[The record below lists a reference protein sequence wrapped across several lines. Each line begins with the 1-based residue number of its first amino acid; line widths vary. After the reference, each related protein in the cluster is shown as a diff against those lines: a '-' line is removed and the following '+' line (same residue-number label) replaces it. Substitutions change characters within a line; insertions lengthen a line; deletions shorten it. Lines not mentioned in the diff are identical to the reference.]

1 MQTEMKA
8 SLSRRDFFKL
18 AGAGLAAAAV
28 PAGAARE
35 ARANV
40 LFYGRPTNPV
50 SVFPSPSYKG
60 AVVAR
65 KRFDEIVEIIGQAEG
80 EGMYPHNNLWF
91 QIPEGWVYSSFIQ
104 PAQWILNAPTLD
116 IGGGRWGEI
125 SIPLAYGSGAPGGP
139 GYKKL
144 YYSEVYRV
152 VRSVPGPGGS
162 IWYGIAGDNGT
173 SVWRWVP
180 GEHVRLIAP
189 EELAPI
195 SPDVTNKL
203 ILVDRA
209 AQVVH
214 ALENGNPVFSART
227 STGKRWPSGD
237 YFTPA
242 GDWQGLEKRMSK
254 YMTGGIGADAYGVTG
269 VGYVYYFTTSK
280 AATHSTYWHNNYG
293 TPMSHG
299 CVNLRPDDAKW
310 IWRWTHPVIGYDT
323 ITVLRAHA
331 PEQPWTPVK
340 VV

>member
-1 MQTEMKA
+1 M
-8 SLSRRDFFKL
+8 
-18 AGAGLAAAAV
+18 AGAGLAVAAL
-28 PAGAARE
+28 PAQTASAG
-35 ARANV
+35 V

-50 SVFPSPSYKG
+50 SVYEGPSWQG

-65 KRFDEIVEIIGQAEG
+65 KRFDEVVEIFGQAEG
-80 EGMYPHNNLWF
+80 PGIYPHNNIWF
-91 QIPEGWVYSSFIQ
+91 QVAEGWVYSSFIQ
-104 PAQWILNAPTLD
+104 PAQWLLNAPTLD
-116 IGGGRWGEI
+116 IGAGKWGEI
-125 SIPLAYGSGAPGGP
+125 SIPIALGSSGPGGP

-152 VRSVPGPGGS
+152 VRAQPDRLGN
-162 IWYGIAGDNGT
+162 IWYAIAGDNGVT
-173 SVWRWVP
+173 PWRWLP

-209 AQVVH
+209 AQVVT
-214 ALENGNPVFSART
+214 ALENGNPVFAART

-237 YFTPA
+237 YFTPP

-269 VGYVYYFTTSK
+269 VGFVYYFTNSK

-310 IWRWTHPVIGYDT
+310 IWRWTHPIIGYDT
-323 ITVLRAHA
+323 ITVLRAA
-331 PEQPWTPVK
+331 ARDVPWTPVK